1 MKNTGVEEMR
11 EGYLRK
17 LNFFFFW
24 MILREK
30 FPNKTNRK
38 FNHRRRKRKK
48 KRKKVAIIW
57 ENSDN
62 SVLVAVIVRK
72 KLRKMAQTAL
82 VLKEHFGDGNKNIK
96 RCLTKQK

>member
-1 MKNTGVEEMR
+1 
-11 EGYLRK
+11 
-17 LNFFFFW
+17 

-38 FNHRRRKRKK
+38 FNHRRRKMKK
-48 KRKKVAIIW
+48 KKVAIIW

-72 KLRKMAQTAL
+72 KLRKMAQTAS
-82 VLKEHFGDGNKNIK
+82 VLKEHLGDGNKDIK
-96 RCLTKQK
+96 KGFNETKMSEIMAVSDA